1 MKTFQS
7 EKLTFKEKVGQLFF
21 IGIPGPELDPAT
33 VELLDVIRPGG
44 ICLFARNIK
53 TPHQTRA
60 LLDSIRAVMPFEPFL
75 SVDEEGGLVDRLRR
89 ILSPM
94 PAAAKMRSADDAAR
108 LGKIIAEALRI
119 LGFNMDFAPVVD
131 VIDPSRAA
139 YNNGLHSRA
148 FGSSEHDAAEFAS
161 RFLDELR
168 VGGCL
173 GCIKHFPGLGASKVD
188 SHEELPLVDIA
199 ESELRERDLFPYR
212 RILDSF
218 GSGVMVMIGHAAY
231 PNTDLQE
238 KDQNGKL
245 LPSSLSFNFVT
256 DLLRK
261 EFNFDGVAIT
271 DDLEMGAILKNYGI
285 AEACVR
291 AVNAG
296 ADQLAICADAGRI
309 TEGYYAV
316 LEAAKSGHISEARI
330 GESLV
335 RIARAKN
342 RLSAP
347 PPFNAERLDALSKEI
362 ADFSVRLNHTSSE
375 EI

>member
-7 EKLTFKEKVGQLFF
+7 DRLTLEEKVGQLFF
-21 IGIPGPELDPAT
+21 IGISGPELDPAT
-33 VELLDVIRPGG
+33 LKLLDVVRPGG

-53 TPHQTRA
+53 TPDQTRT
-60 LLDSIRAVMPFEPFL
+60 LLDSIRVSLPFEPFL

-119 LGFNMDFAPVVD
+119 LGFNMDFAPVAD
-131 VIDPSRAA
+131 VIDPLRAA

-148 FGSSEHDAAEFAS
+148 FGSSELDAAEFAS

-188 SHEELPLVDIA
+188 SHEELPLVDIP

-212 RILDSF
+212 KILDAF
-218 GSGVMVMIGHAAY
+218 GSGVAVMIGHAAY

-285 AEACVR
+285 AEACIR

-309 TEGYYAV
+309 TEGFYAV
-316 LEAAKSGHISEARI
+316 VEATKRGVISEGRI
-330 GESLV
+330 DESLA
-335 RIARAKN
+335 RIARAKKDLN
-342 RLSAP
+342 AP
-347 PPFNAERLDALSKEI
+347 LPFDVERLHMLSIEI
-362 ADFSVRLNHTSSE
+362 ADLSARLNQTSTE